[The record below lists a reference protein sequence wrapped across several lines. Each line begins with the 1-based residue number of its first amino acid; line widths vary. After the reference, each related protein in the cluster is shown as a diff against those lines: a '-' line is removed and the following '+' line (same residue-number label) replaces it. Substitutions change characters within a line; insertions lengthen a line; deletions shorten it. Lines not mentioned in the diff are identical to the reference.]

1 MNPINKIQE
10 YFQRLQ
16 IGTPAWYSAQE
27 NLTCDRSAIQDTR
40 KLKRDNR
47 QIKQK
52 NQEHSQ
58 HLRCA

>member
-10 YFQRLQ
+10 YFQRQ
-16 IGTPAWYSAQE
+16 QTSTPSWYNTQE
-27 NLTCDRSAIQDTR
+27 NFHVIGMPQDTK
-40 KLKRDNR
+40 KLKHDNR

-58 HLRCA
+58 HLRRA

>member
-16 IGTPAWYSAQE
+16 TGTPAWDSAQE

-40 KLKRDNR
+40 KLKHDNR

-58 HLRCA
+58 HLSHA